1 MAHDDARVP
10 YDVAVERAVDVGLRR
25 ACYGAL
31 AGGASAFIFLR
42 GPRARRRARLRRR
55 RRRRQRVRG
64 RAARVRERR
73 VSVARSRDATETR
86 RSAELEIRRFG

>member
-31 AGGASAFIFLR
+31 AGGASAVIFLR
-42 GPRARRRARLRRR
+42 GPRARVAALAFGVGVGVGSAFEDAPRAFAN
-55 RRRRQRVRG
+55 V
-64 RAARVRERR
+64 E
-73 VSVARSRDATETR
+73 
-86 RSAELEIRRFG
+86 

>member
-31 AGGASAFIFLR
+31 AGGA
-42 GPRARRRARLRRR
+42 PAR
-55 RRRRQRVRG
+55 
-64 RAARVRERR
+64 
-73 VSVARSRDATETR
+73 TED
-86 RSAELEIRRFG
+86 

>member
-31 AGGASAFIFLR
+31 AGGASAVVFLR
-42 GPRARRRARLRRR
+42 GPRARVAALAFGVGAGVGSAYEDAQRAFAN
-55 RRRRQRVRG
+55 VR
-64 RAARVRERR
+64 
-73 VSVARSRDATETR
+73 
-86 RSAELEIRRFG
+86 

>member
-42 GPRARRRARLRRR
+42 GPRARGDVATWRVVFIDAVAFARSRRARALGRRR
-55 RRRRQRVRG
+55 ARRR
-64 RAARVRERR
+64 
-73 VSVARSRDATETR
+73 SLD
-86 RSAELEIRRFG
+86 

>member
-10 YDVAVERAVDVGLRR
+10 YDVAVERSVDVGLRR

-42 GPRARRRARLRRR
+42 GPRARVAALAFGVGVGVGSAYEDAQRAFAN
-55 RRRRQRVRG
+55 V
-64 RAARVRERR
+64 E
-73 VSVARSRDATETR
+73 
-86 RSAELEIRRFG
+86 